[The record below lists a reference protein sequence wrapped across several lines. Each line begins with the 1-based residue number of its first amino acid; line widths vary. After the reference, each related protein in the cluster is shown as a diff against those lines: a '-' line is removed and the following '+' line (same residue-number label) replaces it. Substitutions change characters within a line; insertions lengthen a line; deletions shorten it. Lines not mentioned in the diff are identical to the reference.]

1 MNGKNTHYPLKQVS
15 PLVYDRYNAKM
26 AEEAAWAAVK
36 AITIDTPMDER
47 RRLIDAADAA
57 TELARKHNPYNR
69 EGY

>member
-1 MNGKNTHYPLKQVS
+1 MSAKNTHYPLHQMN
-15 PLVYDRYNAKM
+15 PLSIDRYNAKI

-36 AITIDTPMDER
+36 AITIDTPMGER

-57 TELARKHNPYNR
+57 TELARKHNPCNR